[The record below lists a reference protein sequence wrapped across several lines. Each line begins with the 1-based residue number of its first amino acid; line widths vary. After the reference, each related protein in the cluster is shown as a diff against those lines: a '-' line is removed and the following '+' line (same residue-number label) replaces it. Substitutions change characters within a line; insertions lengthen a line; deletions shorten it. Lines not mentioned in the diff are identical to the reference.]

1 MKTRTVSMLC
11 PLLAGAFCL
20 GAALQADQ
28 PMTSG
33 KKQWNQK
40 NATAAFTMALTR
52 SGYDRTFRDRLA
64 ASLESARQA
73 VSDEGQIS
81 IPEKVVIMAHED
93 KVNGN
98 YHIFDLPPF
107 DENAHTTHEYKI
119 HLECCYDP
127 WAPAKTAKQADQ
139 ARTNGLK
146 EWNQTTGA
154 EAFTAS
160 LTRSGYDRLFRDRL
174 TASPESAK
182 KAVSEEGQVSVPND
196 VVILFHEDK
205 FNENYHIF
213 DLPRFDGDAQA
224 IHEYKQHF
232 ECCYDPW
239 N

>member
-1 MKTRTVSMLC
+1 MKTRTTLMLC
-11 PLLAGAFCL
+11 LLFAGAFCL

-28 PMTSG
+28 HKTRD
-33 KKQWNQK
+33 KKQWTQK
-40 NATAAFTMALTR
+40 NATAAFTRALTR

-64 ASLESARQA
+64 ASLESAREA

-81 IPEKVVIMAHED
+81 IPVKVVIMAHED

-98 YHIFDLPPF
+98 YHIFNLPPF
-107 DENAHTTHEYKI
+107 DESAHITQEYKT
-119 HLECCYDP
+119 HLECCYEP
-127 WAPAKTAKQADQ
+127 WAPAKTVKQAEQ

-146 EWNQTTGA
+146 EWNPISGA

-182 KAVSEEGQVSVPND
+182 QAVSEEGHVAVPND
-196 VVILFHEDK
+196 VVILFHEGK
-205 FNENYHIF
+205 YNENYHIF

-224 IHEYKQHF
+224 THEYKQHF
-232 ECCYDPW
+232 ECCYQSW
-239 N
+239 

>member
-1 MKTRTVSMLC
+1 MKTRTVSILC
-11 PLLAGAFCL
+11 LLFAGAFCL

-28 PMTSG
+28 PKPGG

-64 ASLESARQA
+64 ASLDSARQA
-73 VSDEGQIS
+73 VSDEGQIT

-98 YHIFDLPPF
+98 YHIFNLPPF
-107 DENAHTTHEYKI
+107 DESARITQEYKT
-119 HLECCYDP
+119 HLECCYEP
-127 WAPAKTAKQADQ
+127 WPPKKTKQADQ
-139 ARTNGLK
+139 PGTNGLK
-146 EWNQTTGA
+146 EWNQITGA

-160 LTRSGYDRLFRDRL
+160 LTRSEYDRLFRDRL

-182 KAVSEEGQVSVPND
+182 QAVSEEGQVTVPND
-196 VVILFHEDK
+196 VVILFHENK
-205 FNENYHIF
+205 FNENFNVF
-213 DLPRFDGDAQA
+213 DLPRFDGDPQA
-224 IHEYKQHF
+224 THEYKQHF
-232 ECCYDPW
+232 ECCYQPW